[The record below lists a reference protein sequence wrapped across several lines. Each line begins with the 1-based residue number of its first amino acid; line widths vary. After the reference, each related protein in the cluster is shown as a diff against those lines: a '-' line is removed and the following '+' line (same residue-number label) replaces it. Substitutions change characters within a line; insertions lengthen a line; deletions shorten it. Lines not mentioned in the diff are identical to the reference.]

1 MIEIII
7 FCLIGSL
14 IGFFSGLIPS
24 LHQNLLIPIFIPLFL
39 HNEILAISFLV
50 SLAISQNFG
59 NAISSFYLSSP
70 PEDLSLSTL
79 PSQRLAKEGLLL
91 EALKIYLISA
101 IIIVP
106 ITIIFVL
113 FFNYYISKV
122 FVALKDYIGL
132 ILLIA
137 VYTIFFF
144 EKEKIKSLLIF
155 ILAGFLGLISFN
167 LLDFNKAVLALFSGF
182 FALSQAILNLFQK
195 ENFLKNQIEDVEIK
209 ISKKELFFG
218 ILLALFLGM
227 ISGLLPSLGT
237 SQIILIFQP
246 ILNDRMFLLLNSAV
260 SFSNEIFSA
269 SSTYTIGNPRS
280 GLSVYLEQAFGKP
293 TYEIFILILSIFSL
307 STFFGCLLFI
317 FFYKRLFK
325 FFQKINFKILNILI
339 ILIIITIVFIFSSY
353 IGIIILLTSTSLSL
367 FAIFLNVKRSYLMG
381 SLIFSTILIYTNF
394 YSKFLLLLGI

>member
-101 IIIVP
+101 VIIVP

-137 VYTIFFF
+137 VYTIFF
-144 EKEKIKSLLIF
+144 
-155 ILAGFLGLISFN
+155 
-167 LLDFNKAVLALFSGF
+167 
-182 FALSQAILNLFQK
+182 
-195 ENFLKNQIEDVEIK
+195 
-209 ISKKELFFG
+209 
-218 ILLALFLGM
+218 
-227 ISGLLPSLGT
+227 
-237 SQIILIFQP
+237 
-246 ILNDRMFLLLNSAV
+246 
-260 SFSNEIFSA
+260 
-269 SSTYTIGNPRS
+269 
-280 GLSVYLEQAFGKP
+280 
-293 TYEIFILILSIFSL
+293 
-307 STFFGCLLFI
+307 
-317 FFYKRLFK
+317 
-325 FFQKINFKILNILI
+325 
-339 ILIIITIVFIFSSY
+339 
-353 IGIIILLTSTSLSL
+353 
-367 FAIFLNVKRSYLMG
+367 
-381 SLIFSTILIYTNF
+381 
-394 YSKFLLLLGI
+394 